1 MTNNT
6 EKVASQSPLKIL
18 LLEKNSSTSVLH
30 LLEKTAFPVKVI
42 VAGEKYEFL
51 SHLIHTYP
59 DMILLKDEIA
69 GFPIREAF
77 FLVRETHPSVP
88 VYGIRGGNV
97 VISEAP
103 GPGMPSDINWL
114 SIQNLQGQIG
124 QLYKKRTPAPPDHL
138 ANARTRVVRQIKS
151 NISGLENIRA
161 FLLANESGTN
171 QWMEEVSR
179 EIERSIAYL
188 SRLKENLN
196 TNPQMEVKL

>member
-18 LLEKNSSTSVLH
+18 LLEKNSTTPVENI
-30 LLEKTAFPVKVI
+30 LEKATFPVKII

-51 SHLIHTYP
+51 THLIHTYP
-59 DMILLKDEIA
+59 DMILLKDEIP

-88 VYGIRGGNV
+88 VYGIRGGNL

-103 GPGMPSDINWL
+103 GPGIPSDINWL
-114 SIQNLQGQIG
+114 SPQNLHG
-124 QLYKKRTPAPPDHL
+124 QLSQLHKKRIPAAPDQL
-138 ANARTRVVRQIKS
+138 ANTRLRVVRQIKS
-151 NISGLENIRA
+151 NITGLENIRA
-161 FLLANESGTN
+161 FLLANESGIN
-171 QWMEEVSR
+171 PWMEEVSR

-188 SRLKENLN
+188 SRLKEDLN
-196 TNPQMEVKL
+196 KNHQTEVKL